1 MNVSVCG
8 AGLAMARLPAGGI
21 DRRHKIMIAVLAAAV
36 LAIPAAV
43 VLPWVHLHLETFFS
57 GARAQ
62 LFGQVLVA
70 ILLEAFPFVLIGATI
85 SGLVE
90 VFLPPERLA
99 RLIPRSLPLRLL
111 MAAGAGVIL
120 PVCEC
125 GIVPVVRRLLRKGL
139 PLEMAVVFMLAG
151 PIVNPTVVASTA
163 VAFVGLGE
171 SLAMTV
177 SRVVCGV
184 AVAMLVGLAVRKWLG
199 RGVMPAIAAADA
211 ATDGGGAHAHAHDG
225 CAEAHGWHGP
235 DGAEGSVAANVVSHI
250 VHDFLLLGGYLL
262 LGSVL
267 AAGLQAFVPRGLLV
281 SVGKTPVLSSAAM
294 MLMAFLLNV
303 CSEADAFLAAAF
315 AQFSFAG
322 RLAFLVFGPMLDVKL
337 VAMYLG
343 AFPKRM
349 LLAVLLLVPPLC
361 LAFSEL
367 AGWVVGLLAG

>member
-1 MNVSVCG
+1 MTQPRV
-8 AGLAMARLPAGGI
+8 GGI
-21 DRRHKIMIAVLAAAV
+21 SRRDKIKIAALVVAVLAV
-36 LAIPAAV
+36 PAWI
-43 VLPWVHLHLETFFS
+43 VLPWVHVRLEDFFS

-99 RLIPRSLPLRLL
+99 RAIPRRLGWRLL
-111 MAAGAGVIL
+111 MAAFAGVIL

-125 GIVPVVRRLLRKGL
+125 GIVPVARRLIRKGL
-139 PLEMAVVFMLAG
+139 PIEMAVVFMLAG

-163 VAFVGLGE
+163 VAFAGQGL
-171 SLAMTV
+171 SLEMAV
-177 SRVVCGV
+177 ARVVCGV
-184 AVAMLVGLAVRKWLG
+184 GVAMLVGLGVFKWFGG
-199 RGVMPAIAAADA
+199 RDLAPPA
-211 ATDGGGAHAHAHDG
+211 GGD
-225 CAEAHGWHGP
+225 AHGH
-235 DGAEGSVAANVVSHI
+235 GAENGGSVLTNVLVHI

-262 LGSVL
+262 LGSLL
-267 AAGLQAFVPRGLLV
+267 AAGLQTFVPRGWLV
-281 SVGKTPVLSSAAM
+281 SIGKTPVVSTAGM

-322 RLAFLVFGPMLDVKL
+322 RLGFLVFGPMLDVKL

-349 LLAVLLLVPPLC
+349 LLAVLLFVPPLV
-361 LAFSEL
+361 LAACEL
-367 AGWVVGLLAG
+367 AGLVHTALGG

>member
-1 MNVSVCG
+1 MTQPQ
-8 AGLAMARLPAGGI
+8 LGGMS
-21 DRRHKIMIAVLAAAV
+21 RRDKIKIAVLVVAV
-36 LAIPAAV
+36 LAIPAWI
-43 VLPWVHLHLETFFS
+43 VLPWVHARLEDFFS

-90 VFLPPERLA
+90 VLLPPERLA
-99 RLIPRSLPLRLL
+99 RAIPRRLGWRLL
-111 MAAGAGVIL
+111 TAAFAGVVL

-125 GIVPVVRRLLRKGL
+125 GIVPVARRLIRKGL
-139 PLEMAVVFMLAG
+139 PIEMAVVFMLAG

-163 VAFVGLGE
+163 VAFAGQGLALE
-171 SLAMTV
+171 MTV
-177 SRVVCGV
+177 ARVVCGV
-184 AVAMLVGLAVRKWLG
+184 TVAMLVGLGVSKWFGHRDLAPPE
-199 RGVMPAIAAADA
+199 RGDTYGHGAAA
-211 ATDGGGAHAHAHDG
+211 G
-225 CAEAHGWHGP
+225 
-235 DGAEGSVAANVVSHI
+235 GSVLTNVLVHI

-262 LGSVL
+262 LGSLL
-267 AAGLQAFVPRGLLV
+267 AAALQAFVPRNWLV
-281 SVGKTPVLSSAAM
+281 SIGKTPVASTAGM

-322 RLAFLVFGPMLDVKL
+322 RLGFLVFGPMLDVKL

-349 LLAVLLLVPPLC
+349 LLAVLLFVPPLVLVVC
-361 LAFSEL
+361 EL
-367 AGWVVGLLAG
+367 AGLLFGALGG

>member
-1 MNVSVCG
+1 MNTG
-8 AGLAMARLPAGGI
+8 ACDVGRAMARLPAGGI
-21 DRRHKIMIAVLAAAV
+21 DRRYKIMIAVLAAAV
-36 LAIPAAV
+36 LAVPAAI
-43 VLPWVHLHLETFFS
+43 VLPWVHRHLEAFFS

-99 RLIPRSLPLRLL
+99 RLIPRRLALRLL

-139 PLEMAVVFMLAG
+139 PVEMAVVFMLAG
-151 PIVNPTVVASTA
+151 PIVNPAVVASTA
-163 VAFVGLGE
+163 VAFAGQGE
-171 SLAMTV
+171 ALEMTV

-184 AVAMLVGLAVRKWLG
+184 VVAMLVALVVRKWLG
-199 RGVMPAIAAADA
+199 RDAVPATGADDAPAPACDACAAV
-211 ATDGGGAHAHAHDG
+211 
-225 CAEAHGWHGP
+225 HGWHGP
-235 DGAEGSVAANVVSHI
+235 GGAVGSGVANVVSHI

-262 LGSVL
+262 MGSVL
-267 AAGLQAFVPRGLLV
+267 AAGLQAFVPRDLLI
-281 SVGKTPVLSSAAM
+281 SVGKTPVVATLAM

-322 RLAFLVFGPMLDVKL
+322 RLGFLVFGPMLDVKL

-349 LLAVLLLVPPLC
+349 LLAVLLFVPPLC
-361 LAFSEL
+361 LVFSEL
-367 AGWVVGLLAG
+367 AGWVVGLLGG

>member
-1 MNVSVCG
+1 
-8 AGLAMARLPAGGI
+8 MARLPTGGI
-21 DRRHKIMIAVLAAAV
+21 DRRDKVKIAVLAAAV
-36 LAIPAAV
+36 LAIPAAI
-43 VLPWVHLHLETFFS
+43 VLPWVHRHLEAFFS

-99 RLIPRSLPLRLL
+99 RLIPRRLPLRLL
-111 MAAGAGVIL
+111 MAAGAGIIL

-125 GIVPVVRRLLRKGL
+125 GIVPVARRLLRKGL
-139 PLEMAVVFMLAG
+139 PIEMAVVFMLAG
-151 PIVNPTVVASTA
+151 PIVNPMVVASTA
-163 VAFVGLGE
+163 VAFVGQGL
-171 SLAMTV
+171 SLPMTV
-177 SRVVCGV
+177 ARVACGV
-184 AVAMLVGLAVRKWLG
+184 TVAMLVGLAVYAWFG
-199 RGVMPAIAAADA
+199 RGSARDAAPAAD
-211 ATDGGGAHAHAHDG
+211 DAHTHSG
-225 CAEAHGWHGP
+225 CAEAHGRHGP
-235 DGAEGSVAANVVSHI
+235 DGAAGSVVANVLSHI

-262 LGSVL
+262 LGSLL
-267 AAGLQAFVPRGLLV
+267 AAGLQAFMPRDLLV
-281 SVGKTPVLSSAAM
+281 SVGKTPVLATAAM

-322 RLAFLVFGPMLDVKL
+322 RLGFLVFGPMLDVKL

-361 LAFSEL
+361 LTLSEL
-367 AGWVVGLLAG
+367 AGWVVAMLMG

>member
-1 MNVSVCG
+1 
-8 AGLAMARLPAGGI
+8 MAEARIRGI
-21 DRRHKIMIAVLAAAV
+21 SHRDKIKIAALVAAV
-36 LAIPAAV
+36 LAIPAWI
-43 VLPWVHLHLETFFS
+43 VLPWLRVVLEDFFS

-90 VFLPPERLA
+90 VFVPPERLA
-99 RLIPRSLPLRLL
+99 RVIPKRLGWRLL
-111 MAAGAGVIL
+111 MAAFAGVVL

-125 GIVPVVRRLLRKGL
+125 GIVPVARRLIRKGL
-139 PLEMAVVFMLAG
+139 PIEMGVVFMLAG

-163 VAFVGLGE
+163 VAFTGQGLALE
-171 SLAMTV
+171 MAV
-177 SRVVCGV
+177 ARVVCGV
-184 AVAMLVGLAVRKWLG
+184 SVAMLVGLGVFKWFGG
-199 RGVMPAIAAADA
+199 RNLAPPPRGD
-211 ATDGGGAHAHAHDG
+211 TYGHGAQAG
-225 CAEAHGWHGP
+225 
-235 DGAEGSVAANVVSHI
+235 GSVLTNVLTHI

-262 LGSVL
+262 LGSLL
-267 AAGLQAFVPRGLLV
+267 AAGLQAFVPRNWLV
-281 SVGKTPVLSSAAM
+281 SIGEMPVASTAGM

-322 RLAFLVFGPMLDVKL
+322 RLGFLVFGPMLDVKL

-349 LLAVLLLVPPLC
+349 LLAVLLFVPPLV
-361 LAFSEL
+361 LTVSEL
-367 AGWVVGLLAG
+367 AGLVYGWLY